1 MHNLVLS
8 PISTDTL
15 IERIAERTAEIIS
28 QKHEPQ
34 PEAKELLTRKETAEL
49 LSVNI
54 ATIWRWTNAGKLIQY
69 GISGRTYYKRSEV
82 LEAVKSL
89 K

>member
-1 MHNLVLS
+1 MQNLVLS

-15 IERIAERTAEIIS
+15 IEMIAARTAEIIS

-34 PEAKELLTRKETAEL
+34 PEAKELLTIPETAEL
-49 LSVNI
+49 LSVNKS
-54 ATIWRWTNAGKLIQY
+54 TIWRYTRSGKLIQY

>member
-1 MHNLVLS
+1 MLQNQ
-8 PISTDTL
+8 ISLLNISKDDL
-15 IERIAERTAEIIS
+15 FEMMIEANKIAS
-28 QKHEPQ
+28 KNKPQ

-54 ATIWRWTNAGKLIQY
+54 ATIWRWTNAGILIQY

>member
-8 PISTDTL
+8 PINTDTL
-15 IERIAERTAEIIS
+15 IERIAERTAEILS

-34 PEAKELLTRKETAEL
+34 PVEKELLTISETADL
-49 LSVNI
+49 LSVNK
-54 ATIWRWTNAGKLIQY
+54 ATVWRYTQSGKLKQY

-82 LEAVKSL
+82 LEAVKPL